1 MKHKVS
7 TIAYKLFVSFVLS
20 PLLLAIVMYLLI
32 RNLLES
38 RAGKFEFL
46 NDKGE

>member
-20 PLLLAIVMYLLI
+20 PLLLGIVMFLLI
-32 RNLLES
+32 RNVLS
-38 RAGKFEFL
+38 KR
-46 NDKGE
+46 

>member
-20 PLLLAIVMYLLI
+20 PLLLCIVMFLLI
-32 RNLLES
+32 RNLLAS
-38 RAGKFEFL
+38 RAGKFGAV
-46 NDKGE
+46 K

>member
-20 PLLLAIVMYLLI
+20 PLLLGIVMFLLI
-32 RNLLES
+32 SNVLSKR
-38 RAGKFEFL
+38 
-46 NDKGE
+46 

>member
-20 PLLLAIVMYLLI
+20 PLLLGIVLFLLI
-32 RNLLES
+32 KNLFES
-38 RAGKFEFL
+38 KTEKFGR
-46 NDKGE
+46 K

>member
-20 PLLLAIVMYLLI
+20 PLLLGIVLFLLI
-32 RNLLES
+32 RNLLSNES
-38 RAGKFEFL
+38 AKY
-46 NDKGE
+46 KG